1 MCPLPPSLNPFRVGW
16 LTCAALQLTI
26 LEEFMMQLA
35 GNALAPSTQTGYR
48 SQCKIYI
55 RFCLFIGRAIMPA
68 DDTTLALFCSWLSQ
82 TCKPST
88 IKGYLSGVR
97 SMHVC
102 SGLSWTTLKDRHLVQ
117 QVLQGLRRCMGS
129 EPSRKLPI
137 TPDLLLAIYRVLEP
151 TVEDQAWWAAVLTA
165 FFLMLRKDNVSIAKE
180 EAFNPRTALL
190 KSDLLLPEGFTWNS
204 PNIPVVWV
212 RLRHS
217 KTNQFHARTHTVPVV
232 ATGGPLCP
240 VTAIQRVMWVNQ
252 FAPMDT
258 HAFATPQA
266 GAGGTHFAPLLHST
280 FVQRTKDYLK
290 MIGVNPKNY
299 AGHSF
304 RRGGATFG
312 CKIAPGDHTLVKW
325 VGDWLSD
332 TYLMYNELDTE
343 SMLKLPRMMAAAVV
357 NLCKR

>member
-16 LTCAALQLTI
+16 LTCAALQLAT
-26 LEEFMMQLA
+26 LEEYMLYLA
-35 GNALAPSTQTGYR
+35 GNALAPSTQTNYR
-48 SQCKIYI
+48 SQCKTFIK
-55 RFCLFIGRAIMPA
+55 FCLLTGRTIMPA
-68 DDTTLALFCSWLSQ
+68 CDTTLALFCSWLSQ

-102 SGLSWTTLKDRHLVQ
+102 TGLSWPSLKERHLVQ

-137 TPDLLLAIYRVLEP
+137 TPDLLLAIYHILEP

-165 FFLMLRKDNVSIAKE
+165 FFLMLRKDNVSVAKE
-180 EAFNPRTALL
+180 EAFNPRTSLL
-190 KSDLLLPEGFTWNS
+190 KSDLLLPEGYTWDS
-204 PNIPVVWV
+204 PGIPVVWV

-232 ATGGPLCP
+232 ATGTPLCP
-240 VTAIQRVMWVNQ
+240 VIAIQRVMWVNAR
-252 FAPMDT
+252 APLDS
-258 HAFATPQA
+258 HAFATPQEVP
-266 GAGGTHFAPLLHST
+266 GGTKFVPLLHSS
-280 FVQRTKDYLK
+280 FVQRTKDYLQAV
-290 MIGVNPKNY
+290 GVDPKQY
-299 AGHSF
+299 AGHSY
-304 RRGGATFG
+304 RRGGGTFG

-357 NLCKR
+357 NHCRR